1 MKLKI
6 NPSPRRVRRY
16 ATSQSIKWTFRSAA
30 FGPFLFPGFS
40 YKAWMMGEII
50 SGQED
55 VVNDGGGKGVRESLR
70 KSQRFGSEIASVS
83 HG

>member
-1 MKLKI
+1 MQQVNL
-6 NPSPRRVRRY
+6 SSGRLDQQHLDHFY
-16 ATSQSIKWTFRSAA
+16 S
-30 FGPFLFPGFS
+30 LGFIDA
-40 YKAWMMGEII
+40 YEKAWMMGEII

>member
-1 MKLKI
+1 
-6 NPSPRRVRRY
+6 
-16 ATSQSIKWTFRSAA
+16 
-30 FGPFLFPGFS
+30 
-40 YKAWMMGEII
+40 MMGEII